1 MSNRFFKCL
10 RLSITFY
17 VCISLIGCTSASYR
31 QAQAYANR
39 EPKYW
44 TIEDVTFAAIRDQRY
59 IRMCVKLRHFSEE
72 ATTEVKFDINKITEQ
87 LYNENNT
94 VVSYEQGAK
103 LQDDYHQ
110 EEEKESNKRYAQCNT
125 ELQKEE
131 VKLPII
137 FKNTDNSNI
146 ESVLL
151 DIKQE
156 SLEGPALILID
167 HDYSHYLVLGIP
179 NNLYPEL
186 SEHAFRC
193 YAEDQKEPERYLLV
207 PLAFAGDAFLAV
219 GVIGTVVVCIV
230 LLPLCIIVLA
240 MTGDFEEE
248 GKFINWVDAPKYF
261 PLPPPTANPDC
272 D

>member
-1 MSNRFFKCL
+1 MSNRIFECL

-72 ATTEVKFDINKITEQ
+72 ATTEVKFDINKIKEQ

-110 EEEKESNKRYAQCNT
+110 EDEGDEGAED
-125 ELQKEE
+125 ELHGEE
-131 VKLPII
+131 VAKRR
-137 FKNTDNSNI
+137 
-146 ESVLL
+146 
-151 DIKQE
+151 
-156 SLEGPALILID
+156 
-167 HDYSHYLVLGIP
+167 
-179 NNLYPEL
+179 
-186 SEHAFRC
+186 SE
-193 YAEDQKEPERYLLV
+193 
-207 PLAFAGDAFLAV
+207 
-219 GVIGTVVVCIV
+219 
-230 LLPLCIIVLA
+230 
-240 MTGDFEEE
+240 
-248 GKFINWVDAPKYF
+248 
-261 PLPPPTANPDC
+261 TANNIQKHG
-272 D
+272 

>member
-44 TIEDVTFAAIRDQRY
+44 TIEDVTFAAIREQRY
-59 IRMCVKLRHFSEE
+59 LRMCVKLRHFHEE
-72 ATTEVKFDINKITEQ
+72 AITEVKLDINKITEQ
-87 LYNENNT
+87 LKDENNT
-94 VVSYEQGAK
+94 IESFEQGAK
-103 LQDDYHQ
+103 LHNSYQQYK
-110 EEEKESNKRYAQCNT
+110 EKGSDKKYSQCNT
-125 ELQKEE
+125 ELQKDE
-131 VKLPII
+131 VRLPII
-137 FKNTDNSNI
+137 FINSDNSNI

-179 NNLYPEL
+179 KNLYPEL

-219 GVIGTVVVCIV
+219 GAVGTVVICIA
-230 LLPLCIIVLA
+230 LLPLCIIVVA
-240 MTGDFEEE
+240 MIGDFEE
-248 GKFINWVDAPKYF
+248 GKFINWVDAPRYF
-261 PLPPPTANPDC
+261 PLPSPTTNPDC